1 MVSPDPGE
9 RASSLTPTPL
19 VQTIPTGPSRPWPF
33 GSGPTVADAFVRT
46 LALIALV
53 AWLSLGVQLPVL
65 LGSHGLLPAADFI
78 ATVRA
83 QPGVSLLDVPTLF
96 WWGQSDTLL
105 RAGVVL
111 GAVLSL
117 AALAGYRHRL
127 CFALSTVLYLSYAT
141 VAQDFLSFQWDNLL
155 LECTLLAAC
164 LPTDRPA
171 PLAHFLF
178 RLVLFKLYFESGI
191 AKWQSP
197 LRDWHDGSAMTYYY
211 ETAPLP
217 TWIAFYA
224 HHLPAWWHHFESRA
238 ALALELILPFA
249 IFGPRPARLFAAA
262 VFTLFQLLNLATA
275 NYGFF
280 CYLALALHLFL
291 LDDLDLERARRWLAF
306 RLSPRVRRLGAALR
320 RFTPRPF
327 TPVGATATPT
337 PVKRWLAWAAATT
350 FMLVSAAEATLHFS
364 QPGALVALTR
374 PLLSLNDSFRLIGT
388 YHLFASI
395 TRERIE
401 PEFQTAEATPV
412 DETSWT
418 PQYLRHKPGEV
429 TRRPDFVAPHQP
441 RVDFQLWFYGLR
453 YERREPLY
461 VAALIE
467 RLCEDPARV
476 QPLFRAPLP
485 SRPAAVRIVYWRYQF
500 TSPAERAASGAWW
513 RPTRVAASRA
523 VPCIRNPE
531 KGSEPPAMGSREQSS
546 PSPDTG
552 IQNPEKGS
560 EPPAL
565 HP

>member
-1 MVSPDPGE
+1 
-9 RASSLTPTPL
+9 L
-19 VQTIPTGPSRPWPF
+19 VQTIPTGPRYPWPF
-33 GSGPTVADAFVRT
+33 GSGPAVADAFVRA
-46 LALIALV
+46 LALNALI

-65 LGSHGLLPAADFI
+65 LGSHGLLPVADFV

-83 QPGVSLLDVPTLF
+83 QPGVSLLDLPTLF

-111 GAVLSL
+111 GAVVSL

-141 VAQDFLSFQWDNLL
+141 VARDFLSFQWDNLL

-164 LPTDRPA
+164 LPTYRPA

-217 TWIAFYA
+217 TWVAFYA
-224 HHLPAWWHHFESRA
+224 HHLPAWWHHLESRVT
-238 ALALELILPFA
+238 LALELIVPFA
-249 IFGPRPARLFAAA
+249 IFGPRRARLFAAVA
-262 VFTLFQLLNLATA
+262 FTLFQLVNVVTA

-291 LDDLDLERARRWLAF
+291 LDDLDLERARRWVAL
-306 RLSPRVRRLGAALR
+306 RLPRVWRWAAALARLTRRRL
-320 RFTPRPF
+320 TPAN
-327 TPVGATATPT
+327 ATATPT
-337 PVKRWLAWAAATT
+337 AAKRWLAWAAATT
-350 FMLVSAAEATLHFS
+350 FMLVSAAEATLHFA

-374 PLLSLNDSFRLIGT
+374 PLLSLNDSFRLVGT

-401 PEFQTAEATPV
+401 PEFQTADATTS
-412 DETSWT
+412 DETGWT
-418 PQYLRHKPGEV
+418 PQHLRHKPGDV
-429 TRRPDFVAPHQP
+429 ARRPDFVAPHQP

-461 VAALIE
+461 VATLIE
-467 RLCEDPARV
+467 RLCEDPRRV

-485 SRPAAVRIVYWRYQF
+485 SQPAAVRIVYWRYEF
-500 TSPAERAASGAWW
+500 ASAAERADSGAWW
-513 RPTRVAASRA
+513 RRTRLAASRA
-523 VPCIRNPE
+523 VPCNDSLQNPQT
-531 KGSEPPAMGSREQSS
+531 GSEPPATGSDEASSSS
-546 PSPDTG
+546 PNAIANATPT
-552 IQNPEKGS
+552 Q
-560 EPPAL
+560 
-565 HP
+565 